1 MRTERSDSFEQKAKE
16 MAENAHRGQIDKSGK
31 AYIFHPI
38 RVSQMG
44 KTEEE
49 RIVGLLHDV
58 VEDTDL
64 TLQDLKDV
72 DFSQE
77 IVEAVDAI
85 TKRKGETR
93 VDYLTRVKANKLA
106 RAVKIYD
113 IEDNASPIRLNSLSG
128 EVQERLQN
136 KYDFAKHFL
145 KN

>member
-77 IVEAVDAI
+77 IVEAVDA
-85 TKRKGETR
+85 T
-93 VDYLTRVKANKLA
+93 
-106 RAVKIYD
+106 
-113 IEDNASPIRLNSLSG
+113 
-128 EVQERLQN
+128 
-136 KYDFAKHFL
+136 
-145 KN
+145 